1 MPPWQEGEADDR
13 LPRLRHWLAA
23 AAAILFVTTLAVPL
37 FAAFL

>member
-1 MPPWQEGEADDR
+1 MAFMRDEKADDR
-13 LPRLRHWLAA
+13 LPRLRHWLA

>member
-13 LPRLRHWLAA
+13 LPRLPHWLA